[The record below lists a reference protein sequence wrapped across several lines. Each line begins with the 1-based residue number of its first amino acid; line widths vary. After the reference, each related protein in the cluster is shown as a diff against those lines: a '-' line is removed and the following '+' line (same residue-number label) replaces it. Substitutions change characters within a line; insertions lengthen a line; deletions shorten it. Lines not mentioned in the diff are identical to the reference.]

1 VLALHDLEFHRKF
14 TRYAGHF
21 HGHGRPP
28 GIESGL
34 DAAELVE
41 AAEQQSGADQQCD
54 GERDLNPDEKHVH
67 GAASRDLRA
76 AGLNERRGGAQR
88 GVEAA
93 DERGGDG
100 AGERVEDD
108 APIECDL
115 VDTRDAR
122 RVCAE
127 GGGGCVGE
135 CESDGGAGDG
145 EQQALGEELGDDR
158 SARGAE

>member
-1 VLALHDLEFHRKF
+1 MLALHDLEFHREL

-34 DAAELVE
+34 DAAELLE

-76 AGLNERRGGAQR
+76 AGLNER
-88 GVEAA
+88 
-93 DERGGDG
+93 RGGDG

-145 EQQALGEELGDDR
+145 EQQALGEELGYDR